1 MTQPLDIP
9 EFVKIYFL
17 VKQDGMLFSP
27 TGSSGGNYLGTGFYL
42 TRTEAEHNRTMEYL
56 RETDSQ
62 KHVHIFELD
71 VPNPAYKHEKN
82 T

>member
-9 EFVKIYFL
+9 EFVKVYFL

-42 TRTEAEHNRTMEYL
+42 TRIEAEYSRTMEYL
-56 RETDSQ
+56 KGITPET
-62 KHVHIFELD
+62 HIHIFELD